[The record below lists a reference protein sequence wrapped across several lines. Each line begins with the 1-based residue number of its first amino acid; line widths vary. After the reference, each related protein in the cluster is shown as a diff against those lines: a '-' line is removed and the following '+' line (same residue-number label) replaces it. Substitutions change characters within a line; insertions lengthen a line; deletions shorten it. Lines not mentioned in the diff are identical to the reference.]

1 MSKSNCIYV
10 AKTSTLF
17 SFFVNLQT
25 TEFFILS
32 IQSIPLK
39 YLLWI
44 SAFFCLIINGVL
56 GYYSSRVFSVPLTMI
71 WIETSQASSSVLVGQ
86 SKAGYDFSPE
96 SHDHFICSECD
107 SLQDIKVPDSV
118 RCQIECQLD
127 GCCFDGPLVITGV
140 CQQCKNR
147 RRNYGIN

>member
-1 MSKSNCIYV
+1 MTQIVSRRITKYTDS
-10 AKTSTLF
+10 
-17 SFFVNLQT
+17 
-25 TEFFILS
+25 ILS
-32 IQSIPLK
+32 ILCQLQHATNAEIAGRMRESYPD
-39 YLLWI
+39 I
-44 SAFFCLIINGVL
+44 SDTTVHRITQRLRDDGVIGLAPASRQGCL
-56 GYYSSRVFSVPLTMI
+56 R
-71 WIETSQASSSVLVGQ
+71 
-86 SKAGYDFSPE
+86 YDFSPE

-118 RCQIECQLD
+118 RCQIERQLD

>member
-1 MSKSNCIYV
+1 MTQIVSRRITKYTDS
-10 AKTSTLF
+10 
-17 SFFVNLQT
+17 
-25 TEFFILS
+25 ILS
-32 IQSIPLK
+32 ILCQLQHATNAEIASRLRELYSNVSDTTVHRITQRLQNDGVIGLAPA
-39 YLLWI
+39 
-44 SAFFCLIINGVL
+44 SRQGCL
-56 GYYSSRVFSVPLTMI
+56 R
-71 WIETSQASSSVLVGQ
+71 
-86 SKAGYDFSPE
+86 YDFSPE

-118 RCQIECQLD
+118 RCQIERQLD

>member
-1 MSKSNCIYV
+1 MTQIVSRRITKYTDS
-10 AKTSTLF
+10 
-17 SFFVNLQT
+17 
-25 TEFFILS
+25 ILS
-32 IQSIPLK
+32 ILCQLQHATNAEIASRLRELYSNVSDTTVHRITQRLQSDGVIGLAPA
-39 YLLWI
+39 
-44 SAFFCLIINGVL
+44 SRQGCL
-56 GYYSSRVFSVPLTMI
+56 R
-71 WIETSQASSSVLVGQ
+71 
-86 SKAGYDFSPE
+86 YDFSPE

-118 RCQIECQLD
+118 RCQIGRQLD

>member
-1 MSKSNCIYV
+1 MTQIVSRRITKYTDS
-10 AKTSTLF
+10 
-17 SFFVNLQT
+17 
-25 TEFFILS
+25 ILS
-32 IQSIPLK
+32 ILCQLQHATNAEIASRLRELYSNVSDTTVHRITQRLRDD
-39 YLLWI
+39 
-44 SAFFCLIINGVL
+44 GVIGL
-56 GYYSSRVFSVPLTMI
+56 APSSRQGCLR
-71 WIETSQASSSVLVGQ
+71 
-86 SKAGYDFSPE
+86 YDFSPE

-118 RCQIECQLD
+118 RCQIERQLD

>member
-1 MSKSNCIYV
+1 MIYNKNMTQIV
-10 AKTSTLF
+10 SRRITKYTDS
-17 SFFVNLQT
+17 
-25 TEFFILS
+25 ILS
-32 IQSIPLK
+32 ILCQLQHATNAEIAGRMRESYPD
-39 YLLWI
+39 I
-44 SAFFCLIINGVL
+44 SDTTVHRITQRLRDDGVIGL
-56 GYYSSRVFSVPLTMI
+56 APSSRQGCLR
-71 WIETSQASSSVLVGQ
+71 
-86 SKAGYDFSPE
+86 YDFSPE

-118 RCQIECQLD
+118 RCQIERQLD

>member
-1 MSKSNCIYV
+1 MEQIVSRRITKYTDSM
-10 AKTSTLF
+10 
-17 SFFVNLQT
+17 
-25 TEFFILS
+25 LS
-32 IQSIPLK
+32 ILCQLQHATNAEIASRLRELYSNVSDTTVHRITQRLQSDGVIGLAPA
-39 YLLWI
+39 
-44 SAFFCLIINGVL
+44 SRQGCL
-56 GYYSSRVFSVPLTMI
+56 R
-71 WIETSQASSSVLVGQ
+71 
-86 SKAGYDFSPE
+86 YDFSPE

-118 RCQIECQLD
+118 RCQIGRQLD

>member
-1 MSKSNCIYV
+1 MTQIVSRRITKYADS
-10 AKTSTLF
+10 
-17 SFFVNLQT
+17 
-25 TEFFILS
+25 ILS
-32 IQSIPLK
+32 ILCQLQHATNAEIASRLRELYSNVSDTTVHRITQRLQSDGVIGLAPA
-39 YLLWI
+39 
-44 SAFFCLIINGVL
+44 SRQGCL
-56 GYYSSRVFSVPLTMI
+56 R
-71 WIETSQASSSVLVGQ
+71 
-86 SKAGYDFSPE
+86 YDFSPE

-118 RCQIECQLD
+118 RCQIERQLD

>member
-1 MSKSNCIYV
+1 MTQIVSRRITKYTDS
-10 AKTSTLF
+10 
-17 SFFVNLQT
+17 
-25 TEFFILS
+25 ILS
-32 IQSIPLK
+32 ILCQLQHATNAEIASRLRESYSNVSDTTVHRITQRLQSDGIIGLAPA
-39 YLLWI
+39 
-44 SAFFCLIINGVL
+44 SRQGCL
-56 GYYSSRVFSVPLTMI
+56 
-71 WIETSQASSSVLVGQ
+71 Q
-86 SKAGYDFSPE
+86 YDFSPE

-118 RCQIECQLD
+118 RCQIERQLD

>member
-1 MSKSNCIYV
+1 MIYNKNMTQIV
-10 AKTSTLF
+10 SRRITKYTDS
-17 SFFVNLQT
+17 
-25 TEFFILS
+25 ILS
-32 IQSIPLK
+32 ILYQLQHATNAEIASRLRELYSNVSDTTVHRITQRLQSDGVIGLAPA
-39 YLLWI
+39 
-44 SAFFCLIINGVL
+44 SRQGCL
-56 GYYSSRVFSVPLTMI
+56 R
-71 WIETSQASSSVLVGQ
+71 
-86 SKAGYDFSPE
+86 YDFSPE

-118 RCQIECQLD
+118 RCQIERQLD

>member
-1 MSKSNCIYV
+1 MIYNKNMTQIV
-10 AKTSTLF
+10 SRRITKYTDS
-17 SFFVNLQT
+17 
-25 TEFFILS
+25 ILS
-32 IQSIPLK
+32 ILCQLQHATNAEIASRLRELYSNVSDTTVHRITQRLQSDGVIGLSPA
-39 YLLWI
+39 
-44 SAFFCLIINGVL
+44 SRQGCL
-56 GYYSSRVFSVPLTMI
+56 R
-71 WIETSQASSSVLVGQ
+71 
-86 SKAGYDFSPE
+86 YDFSPE

-118 RCQIECQLD
+118 RCQIERQLD

>member
-1 MSKSNCIYV
+1 MTQIVSRRITKYTDS
-10 AKTSTLF
+10 
-17 SFFVNLQT
+17 
-25 TEFFILS
+25 ILS
-32 IQSIPLK
+32 ILCQLQHATNAEIASRLREPYSNVSDTTVHRITQRLHGDGVIGLAPA
-39 YLLWI
+39 
-44 SAFFCLIINGVL
+44 SRQGCL
-56 GYYSSRVFSVPLTMI
+56 R
-71 WIETSQASSSVLVGQ
+71 
-86 SKAGYDFSPE
+86 YDFSPE

-118 RCQIECQLD
+118 RCQIERQLD

>member
-1 MSKSNCIYV
+1 MIYNKNMTQIV
-10 AKTSTLF
+10 SRRITKYTDS
-17 SFFVNLQT
+17 
-25 TEFFILS
+25 ILS
-32 IQSIPLK
+32 ILCQLQHATNAEIASRLRESYSNVSDTTVHRITQRLRDD
-39 YLLWI
+39 
-44 SAFFCLIINGVL
+44 GVIGL
-56 GYYSSRVFSVPLTMI
+56 AP
-71 WIETSQASSSVLVGQ
+71 ASSQGCLR
-86 SKAGYDFSPE
+86 YDFSPE

-118 RCQIECQLD
+118 RCQIERQLD